1 MPQKYLYLALVKV
14 KGDRNPPIHLADGEE
29 YNRAA
34 IAFDNNL
41 QDMYSLARP
50 RYRTPKYARL
60 KHVTKADFTRNYRD
74 AGVPVRLYRVPITA
88 DKLDNLKDMFLS
100 IIVGGG
106 WIYNPMLSATFPIFH
121 GVCNYTTMEFAAQ
134 CLRYAEAEL
143 ARPIDELKVIE
154 LMNALEVYSIYTGV
168 ISGFTTLATSKPSR
182 QSVSAVA
189 AVAGAG
195 VATVGAA
202 VYAIVRRKRTHN
214 KV

>member
-1 MPQKYLYLALVKV
+1 MLQKYLYLALVKV

-34 IAFDNNL
+34 IAFDSNL
-41 QDMYSLARP
+41 QEMYSLARSG
-50 RYRTPKYARL
+50 YRTPKYARL
-60 KHVTKADFTRNYRD
+60 KHVTKADFTRNYKD
-74 AGVPVRLYRVPITA
+74 VGVPVRLYRVPITA

-106 WIYNPMLSATFPIFH
+106 RVYNPRLSITFPIFH

-134 CLRYAEAEL
+134 CLRYAETEL
-143 ARPIDELKVIE
+143 SKPIDELKIVD
-154 LMNALEVYSIYTGV
+154 LMNAMEVYSIYTGD
-168 ISGFTTLATSKPSR
+168 ISGFTTLAKSKPAK
-182 QSVSAVA
+182 QSIGAVA